1 MGQEK
6 LAAAELPLDGFVDEL
21 DPGTK
26 LMNGQYTITR
36 FLNNG
41 GFGITYLAKD
51 SLDRDVVIK
60 ECFPNAFCRRSQT
73 LVAARSRAHQ
83 GELRAVVKLFVQ
95 EARNLS
101 KLIHPNIVGVHQ
113 VFEDNGTAYM
123 AIDYIK
129 GRDLLQLI
137 EDDNV
142 TLHPEHIVQMARKM
156 ISAVGFVHDHSVLHR
171 DISPDNILLTDTG
184 EPILIDFGA
193 AREQAS
199 KKSRALTA
207 LRVVKDGYSPQEF
220 YIAGSE
226 QGPWSDLYALA
237 ATFYHLISRETPV
250 NGQLRLS
257 ALAQGKPDPYVPLA
271 GRVAGYPDGFLEAID
286 KAMQTLPRN
295 RVQTAH
301 EWLQIL
307 DNPPDAPVVSAI
319 PVGPDAPA
327 SVDGE
332 PEVAI
337 ARMIAQADDI
347 PTPEVV
353 EAPADTSE
361 TVEETPATRP
371 IINPEIAHR
380 FAELTVPLD
389 PEPEDDPDEIDPDM
403 DEVPDSDTMI
413 AVQSPPAPE
422 EKIVPQRPKRPTSVR
437 RPALDLARPAPARPA
452 PLCPVKPARSR
463 GYLSTA
469 TAILVTISAGLVAFT
484 YLGLPEPT
492 AAVPTDQT
500 APAKAPLA
508 KTTPVE
514 PTTSAGLSAPEPF
527 SETKAPGE
535 DVANPVA
542 AEVRTSTKVTVSPLP
557 QAKPVFAQQEP
568 APEPVAVAKI
578 VSEVLHETTPATEA
592 KALPEKVVESP
603 APVAVAEIQISF
615 AKWDVK
621 LPFEER
627 PAIRNGEQVAVVTR
641 VLPQANSSGAEAW
654 LRPATTIIAVN
665 GNELP
670 MGASAASA
678 APTDLTIDYDG
689 SARVTFQYLNPGE
702 EKPAKGSVSVPA
714 IRRVGLIDGTDFAI
728 KVIEGKWQTI
738 VTSTPEGVTGGLR
751 PGDILVRELGQDMPV
766 NAPDSFEKI
775 IAIAAGNKTPEIE
788 FNLFRNKTMTTVWMP
803 LASE

>member
-271 GRVAGYPDGFLEAID
+271 GRVAGYPDGFFP
-286 KAMQTLPRN
+286 LPRSDRQGN
-295 RVQTAH
+295 A
-301 EWLQIL
+301 
-307 DNPPDAPVVSAI
+307 N
-319 PVGPDAPA
+319 
-327 SVDGE
+327 
-332 PEVAI
+332 
-337 ARMIAQADDI
+337 
-347 PTPEVV
+347 
-353 EAPADTSE
+353 
-361 TVEETPATRP
+361 PAT
-371 IINPEIAHR
+371 
-380 FAELTVPLD
+380 
-389 PEPEDDPDEIDPDM
+389 
-403 DEVPDSDTMI
+403 
-413 AVQSPPAPE
+413 Q
-422 EKIVPQRPKRPTSVR
+422 
-437 RPALDLARPAPARPA
+437 
-452 PLCPVKPARSR
+452 
-463 GYLSTA
+463 
-469 TAILVTISAGLVAFT
+469 
-484 YLGLPEPT
+484 
-492 AAVPTDQT
+492 
-500 APAKAPLA
+500 
-508 KTTPVE
+508 
-514 PTTSAGLSAPEPF
+514 
-527 SETKAPGE
+527 
-535 DVANPVA
+535 
-542 AEVRTSTKVTVSPLP
+542 
-557 QAKPVFAQQEP
+557 
-568 APEPVAVAKI
+568 
-578 VSEVLHETTPATEA
+578 
-592 KALPEKVVESP
+592 
-603 APVAVAEIQISF
+603 
-615 AKWDVK
+615 
-621 LPFEER
+621 
-627 PAIRNGEQVAVVTR
+627 
-641 VLPQANSSGAEAW
+641 SGAN
-654 LRPATTIIAVN
+654 RP
-665 GNELP
+665 
-670 MGASAASA
+670 
-678 APTDLTIDYDG
+678 
-689 SARVTFQYLNPGE
+689 
-702 EKPAKGSVSVPA
+702 
-714 IRRVGLIDGTDFAI
+714 
-728 KVIEGKWQTI
+728 
-738 VTSTPEGVTGGLR
+738 
-751 PGDILVRELGQDMPV
+751 
-766 NAPDSFEKI
+766 
-775 IAIAAGNKTPEIE
+775 
-788 FNLFRNKTMTTVWMP
+788 
-803 LASE
+803 

>member
-6 LAAAELPLDGFVDEL
+6 LATAELPLDSFVDEL

-83 GELRAVVKLFVQ
+83 GELRSVVKLFVQ

-137 EDDNV
+137 EDDSV
-142 TLHPEHIVQMARKM
+142 SLHPEHIVQMARKM

-237 ATFYHLISRETPV
+237 ATFYHLICGETPV

-257 ALAQGKPDPYVPLA
+257 ALAQGQPDPYIPLA
-271 GRVAGYPDGFLEAID
+271 GRIAGYPDGFLEAVD

-295 RVQTAH
+295 RVQTAQ
-301 EWLQIL
+301 EWLQML
-307 DNPPDAPVVSAI
+307 DHPSDTPVAVGIKAAI
-319 PVGPDAPA
+319 
-327 SVDGE
+327 DGE

-337 ARMIAQADDI
+337 ARMIALVKDTPVAKTVETPVQDI
-347 PTPEVV
+347 AAAEEKPAL
-353 EAPADTSE
+353 APA
-361 TVEETPATRP
+361 VK
-371 IINPEIAHR
+371 PEIAHR

-389 PEPEDDPDEIDPDM
+389 PEPDDDAGEIDANRENDPDPDAM
-403 DEVPDSDTMI
+403 TASEV
-413 AVQSPPAPE
+413 AVKPE
-422 EKIVPQRPKRPTSVR
+422 EKIVPHRPPRPVAATR
-437 RPALDLARPAPARPA
+437 QAQGLAKPAPAK
-452 PLCPVKPARSR
+452 PLKPAKSR

-469 TAILVTISAGLVAFT
+469 TAMLVVISAGIVSFTYLGMPEPIAEPDAPIIQKASDGAVSVVPTGSEELSATEPAHEIKAPDEDDLNSVASEIRSSTKVTISPLPRTKPIPAQPEPELAAEPAVEVPQITAPVVAVTTVPETAIEVPAKVTISA
-484 YLGLPEPT
+484 
-492 AAVPTDQT
+492 
-500 APAKAPLA
+500 
-508 KTTPVE
+508 
-514 PTTSAGLSAPEPF
+514 
-527 SETKAPGE
+527 
-535 DVANPVA
+535 N
-542 AEVRTSTKVTVSPLP
+542 
-557 QAKPVFAQQEP
+557 
-568 APEPVAVAKI
+568 
-578 VSEVLHETTPATEA
+578 
-592 KALPEKVVESP
+592 
-603 APVAVAEIQISF
+603 QIGF

-621 LPFEER
+621 LPFEESGSLR
-627 PAIRNGEQVAVVTR
+627 DGVQVAVVTR
-641 VLPQANSSGAEAW
+641 VLPEASGSGAEAW
-654 LRPATTIIAVN
+654 LKPGTEIFAVN
-665 GNELP
+665 GSNLS

-678 APTDLTIDYDG
+678 APVDLTIDYDG
-689 SARVTFQYLNPGE
+689 SARVTFQYRNPGD
-702 EKPAKGSVSVPA
+702 EKLAEGFISSQAV
-714 IRRVGLIDGTDFAI
+714 RRVGLANGTDFAI
-728 KVIEGKWQTI
+728 KVIDGKWQTI
-738 VTSTPEGVTGGLR
+738 VTSTAEDAVGGLR
-751 PGDILVRELGQDMPV
+751 PGDVLFRDIGQDTLV
-766 NAPDSFEKI
+766 NAPDSLEKI
-775 IAIAAGNKTPEIE
+775 VTVAAGNKATEIE
-788 FNLFRNKTMTTVWMP
+788 FSLLRNNTMTTVMMP
-803 LASE
+803 LVSE